1 MITYNIFIMSN
12 TSEIAIGIDL
22 GTTYSCVAVMINGN
36 VEIIANDMGNRTTP
50 SYVAFTDVERLI
62 GEAAKNQ
69 ASYNPEN
76 TIFDAKRLI
85 GRKYN
90 DDIVQENL
98 RHFPFTIINGKNNNP
113 EIKVKYKDEE
123 KTFAPEEI
131 SAAVLNKMKLI
142 AEAYLGHP
150 VKKAVITVPAYFN
163 NSQRQS
169 TQNAGIIAGLEVLRI
184 INEPTAAAIAYK
196 LQKPSEK
203 DKKVLIFDL
212 GGGTF
217 DVSILSID
225 TSGLIEVKG
234 TSGNT
239 HLGGEDFDN
248 IIVDYFVEEFAKK
261 YDIDISKNI
270 KALRRL
276 RIQSEIAKRTLSNST
291 VVDINIDSIVDGI
304 DFSTRLTKA
313 NFERLCDSKFKECI
327 LTIKDALK
335 SSKLNKSEIDEIVLV
350 GGSTRIPKIRQLVK
364 EYFNGKE
371 PICTMNPDE
380 AIAYGAAVQAAILTG
395 HDESGI
401 TDGITLVNAVSI
413 SCGVAEGK
421 GILVNGKLDQKF
433 QIILERG
440 KPIPIKK
447 KELFSTGIDNQTN
460 IKIDIYEG
468 ERPTILGNNHLG
480 TFTLLDI
487 PPMPRNVPQ
496 IEIEFDMDE
505 NGILNVKATEKS
517 SKKSKNITITNSNKM
532 TLQDIL
538 KMCEDANKFA
548 EDDKKIAELI
558 ESKNKLENFIYCW
571 KSTINDESINDKF
584 SIQEIKI
591 FSDILLESENWIYKN
606 DSEKIEFDKKI
617 YDDKLLELEK
627 IIIPIIKKI
636 HDINDIDNFKVI
648 EGND

>member
-1 MITYNIFIMSN
+1 MSN